1 MISVVHESCF
11 SESSKYLTEKLRLV
25 NFLESDKEKMIDFGE
40 IYMTD
45 VRKVSYCVGIVSDV
59 VSKVSNCVKIVS
71 DSVKKV

>member
-40 IYMTD
+40 IYSGD
-45 VRKVSYCVGIVSDV
+45 GKQE
-59 VSKVSNCVKIVS
+59 
-71 DSVKKV
+71 